1 MVCVG
6 GSVAVSSVLAGAP
19 VYTAEAV
26 RYGAACLLL
35 VALARLTGR
44 RVTWPRKTEWLW
56 LSGIAVTGLVVFNL
70 ALVEGSRHAEP
81 AVLGVAVA
89 CVPAVLALAGPLL
102 EGSRPRAAAVAAA
115 LVVTAGAGLVQGLG
129 RTDAIGVAWAVAV
142 FGCEAAFTLLAIPV
156 LGRHGP
162 WGVSVHATWLATVMF
177 GVLGAINEGPL
188 AVTKLDRADWLA
200 VGYLAV
206 AVTAAAFVLW
216 YSSVRRLG
224 ASRAG
229 LLTGIAPVAAA
240 VSGVLLGGRRPGRWS
255 GPASRSSR
263 PAWPSASGRG
273 GPNQNVLPARRRSL
287 AGLPGPGPRRP
298 VRRGH
303 HRRHR
308 PGHGSPDH
316 QGQATAGR
324 RPGVRVSRNPGL
336 AARLRP
342 DGPEADSVPL
352 RGRVAAAPVP
362 HPGQPAA
369 AAPAG
374 RPGQRGLA
382 GLRRPGRRPRRG
394 PGRLAAR
401 GEVRVRPRGLPHV
414 RRRGRAPRPRRGDLR
429 RPGRAG
435 ARPPLDQPAERPV
448 RGLARHQHR
457 PDRGRGPARRR
468 GHDHP
473 RTHRNPGRRDRQN
486 LDGHAPDRRPHP
498 RRPPLHPGASMIPND
513 L

>member
-1 MVCVG
+1 MALLAGPSHAYLSVVPGLRAPEASESAAASNAAKAPAAADVAPHRGAIGVAAGSAAMVCVG

-44 RVTWPRKTEWLW
+44 RMTWPRKTEWLW

-89 CVPAVLALAGPLL
+89 CVPAVLALIGPLL
-102 EGSRPRAAAVAAA
+102 EETRPRTAAVAAA

-177 GVLGAINEGPL
+177 AVLGALNEGPY
-188 AVTKLDRADWLA
+188 AVTKIGRADWLA

-229 LLTGIAPVAAA
+229 LLTGIAPVTAA
-240 VSGVLLGGRRPGRWS
+240 VSGVLLGG
-255 GPASRSSR
+255 A
-263 PAWPSASGRG
+263 
-273 GPNQNVLPARRRSL
+273 
-287 AGLPGPGPRRP
+287 
-298 VRRGH
+298 
-303 HRRHR
+303 
-308 PGHGSPDH
+308 
-316 QGQATAGR
+316 
-324 RPGVRVSRNPGL
+324 
-336 AARLRP
+336 
-342 DGPEADSVPL
+342 
-352 RGRVAAAPVP
+352 
-362 HPGQPAA
+362 
-369 AAPAG
+369 
-374 RPGQRGLA
+374 
-382 GLRRPGRRPRRG
+382 
-394 PGRLAAR
+394 
-401 GEVRVRPRGLPHV
+401 
-414 RRRGRAPRPRRGDLR
+414 APRPLVW
-429 RPGRAG
+429 AG
-435 ARPPLDQPAERPV
+435 IAVVAV
-448 RGLARHQHR
+448 GLALGFRK
-457 PDRGRGPARRR
+457 GK
-468 GHDHP
+468 
-473 RTHRNPGRRDRQN
+473 T
-486 LDGHAPDRRPHP
+486 
-498 RRPPLHPGASMIPND
+498 
-513 L
+513 